1 MANAEVSIFNEQH
14 QFAINISIPFNGLS
28 PEIFI
33 DHRWESLFF
42 VDVKIFVNSKWG
54 NWESFSY
61 PSKNKIFSLNKEST
75 CMYIHYCWRNILE
88 NLNPNIFCANRDFS
102 NLIACV
108 FNTDITRYYHCEIIF
123 PIEQISKVNSFTACL
138 PMRFA
143 VYGLILGLTFDRKL
157 EFFE

>member
-1 MANAEVSIFNEQH
+1 MRKLRI
-14 QFAINISIPFNGLS
+14 
-28 PEIFI
+28 
-33 DHRWESLFF
+33 
-42 VDVKIFVNSKWG
+42 IFVSQQK
-54 NWESFSY
+54 
-61 PSKNKIFSLNKEST
+61 KILSLNKEST
-75 CMYIHYCWRNILE
+75 YIVEEIYSKI
-88 NLNPNIFCANRDFS
+88 LNPNIFCANRDFS

-143 VYGLILGLTFDRKL
+143 VYGLILELTFDRKL